1 MEDCI
6 NNDNESN
13 SNETVLPEKESLFD
27 TFTLLVVTG
36 TLLVF
41 RIFNIYLVCCWCQTT
56 FAAIMAAIA
65 MIIGCSLIHSKI
77 YSFLT
82 NGESSKLIKQLTVN
96 VMLNCDSG
104 EYLDKLNKLTRD
116 YRWAILLFQ
125 GLITCILKFTI
136 G

>member
-6 NNDNESN
+6 NTDNESN
-13 SNETVLPEKESLFD
+13 SNETAVSEKESLFD
-27 TFTLLVVTG
+27 TFTMIVVTG
-36 TLLVF
+36 TLLAF

-56 FAAIMAAIA
+56 FAAIMAAIV